1 MKFLDYLQSLPIPT
15 LLAVTLVLG
24 LVVSW
29 AILGLVRL
37 GVRLSGFD
45 TAKPLPIQDL
55 VPVTSIFFALMV
67 AFSASGIWNDWLQ
80 ARNAVQREALALEN
94 VLALAEGL
102 SSERAGKVKESV
114 GAYAKAVA
122 QHEWPAMAR
131 QADMEDP
138 FYAVSDPILVS
149 LVAELASEVDTRAIS
164 AMLLPQIFEARGA
177 RLARLSMA
185 HSGLTGVQ
193 WFALITLIVSA
204 LIAVA
209 LVHNDKLGIQVLAM
223 SLYGVAAAATFFVI
237 LAHDRPFV
245 GVISVSPK
253 PLLQVAAKANTAIPR
268 VIGPQSEAR

>member
-1 MKFLDYLQSLPIPT
+1 
-15 LLAVTLVLG
+15 
-24 LVVSW
+24 
-29 AILGLVRL
+29 
-37 GVRLSGFD
+37 
-45 TAKPLPIQDL
+45 
-55 VPVTSIFFALMV
+55 
-67 AFSASGIWNDWLQ
+67 
-80 ARNAVQREALALEN
+80 
-94 VLALAEGL
+94 
-102 SSERAGKVKESV
+102 
-114 GAYAKAVA
+114 
-122 QHEWPAMAR
+122 
-131 QADMEDP
+131 
-138 FYAVSDPILVS
+138 
-149 LVAELASEVDTRAIS
+149 
-164 AMLLPQIFEARGA
+164 
-177 RLARLSMA
+177 MA